1 MGILPIPRS
10 HKAFKGKKLKHEQ
23 FNRNIPLARR

>member
-10 HKAFKGKKLKHEQ
+10 HAAFKDEKVEYEQ
-23 FNRNIPLARR
+23 FNRNIPLARW

>member
-10 HKAFKGKKLKHEQ
+10 HKAFKTLSPDANKTQKTLGTV
-23 FNRNIPLARR
+23 A